1 MAKDDVGQLIDS
13 LSNKEL
19 IIRMDINK
27 TLKLSKFKLGEL
39 NLNGEFGISFRD
51 IEVNKEE
58 EKVAIPVVESGSDDE
73 EYEEVGAELEKEE
86 AKKVE
91 EKSIKEKV
99 ADISKS

>member
-58 EKVAIPVVESGSDDE
+58 KVAIPVVESGSDDE

>member
-51 IEVNKEE
+51 IEGNKKEE
-58 EKVAIPVVESGSDDE
+58 NVAISAVVESGNDDE
-73 EYEEVGAELEKEE
+73 EYEEVGAEVEKEE
-86 AKKVE
+86 
-91 EKSIKEKV
+91 EKSLKEKV
-99 ADISKS
+99 ADIDKL

>member
-27 TLKLSKFKLGEL
+27 TLKLSKFKLGEI

-51 IEVNKEE
+51 IEVNKK

-73 EYEEVGAELEKEE
+73 EYEEVGAELERKET
-86 AKKVE
+86 KKSE